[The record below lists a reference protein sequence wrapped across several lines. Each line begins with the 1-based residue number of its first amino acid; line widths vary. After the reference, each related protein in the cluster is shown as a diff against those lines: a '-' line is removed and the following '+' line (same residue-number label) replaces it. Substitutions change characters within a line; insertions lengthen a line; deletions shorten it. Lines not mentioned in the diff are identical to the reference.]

1 MSVLTIWDFYEFIV
15 FTEEI
20 PHLLLLQELLNIPH
34 TKSELKC
41 DESVAMDPEVD
52 VKKLVTIFGEFLMW
66 CFTRTHIHQYQ
77 KKFKLN
83 LLKNK
88 ILGGLYVTFN

>member
-1 MSVLTIWDFYEFIV
+1 MRKKEYINWIQNVMSVLTIWDFYEFIV

-20 PHLLLLQELLNIPH
+20 PHLLPLQELLNIPH

-52 VKKLVTIFGEFLMW
+52 VKNYLLFLGEFLMW

-77 KKFKLN
+77 RKL
-83 LLKNK
+83 K
-88 ILGGLYVTFN
+88 

>member
-1 MSVLTIWDFYEFIV
+1 MRKKEYINCVQNVMSVLPVWDFYEFIV

-52 VKKLVTIFGEFLMW
+52 VKNYLLFLGN
-66 CFTRTHIHQYQ
+66 F
-77 KKFKLN
+77 
-83 LLKNK
+83 
-88 ILGGLYVTFN
+88 

>member
-1 MSVLTIWDFYEFIV
+1 MRKKEYINCVQNVMSVLTIWDFYEFIV

-20 PHLLLLQELLNIPH
+20 PHLLPLQELLNIPP

-52 VKKLVTIFGEFLMW
+52 VKNYLLFLGN
-66 CFTRTHIHQYQ
+66 F
-77 KKFKLN
+77 
-83 LLKNK
+83 
-88 ILGGLYVTFN
+88 

>member
-1 MSVLTIWDFYEFIV
+1 MRKKEYINCVQNVMSVLPVWDFYEFIV

-41 DESVAMDPEVD
+41 DESVAMDPEED
-52 VKKLVTIFGEFLMW
+52 VKNYLLFLGN
-66 CFTRTHIHQYQ
+66 F
-77 KKFKLN
+77 
-83 LLKNK
+83 
-88 ILGGLYVTFN
+88 

>member
-20 PHLLLLQELLNIPH
+20 PHLLPLQELLNIPH

-52 VKKLVTIFGEFLMW
+52 VKNYCIYYFWGIFNVVFHSHSYSPVPKE
-66 CFTRTHIHQYQ
+66 I
-77 KKFKLN
+77 
-83 LLKNK
+83 
-88 ILGGLYVTFN
+88 